1 MLSPPPRVDTIGS
14 ELHLRYNGVD
24 EYDIKVPGVK
34 VNDIPV
40 TGIDVVVGKVESE
53 RAEVRIEVE
62 DEAVLGGRRR
72 AYRARLGLLST
83 TSKQQAVKA
92 CKDTVGEANPSWKAI
107 IEDVCDR
114 ALNTKRARIAP
125 VKVGIDSPE
134 PHAPKYQL
142 FPLLQRD
149 QTTLIWGA
157 SDIGK
162 SWLAIYACALV
173 EHGLTL
179 SGLTADGVGQTLY
192 VDYETSADAIG
203 ERVNAVKNGLGD
215 LIAPDWGLDYLPA
228 TAPLA
233 DWIDDLQ
240 RHVAKEKVDLVVI
253 DSVGLA
259 VGGAFNE
266 GEQVIQLFAAVR
278 QLECTVLLVDHSGK
292 GEDAAERG
300 AIGSSYKRHLA
311 RSMWELRRGG
321 ADGNAFEIGLFHRKA
336 NNSRRSK
343 PFGLKVDIETDDNE
357 IAQLATFRR
366 CDVADS
372 PELVEGL
379 SVSERITAMLKHG
392 AMNASDIVEGM
403 SDKAEQTVRAEL
415 ARMVKKG
422 RLVNVSRGRYG
433 LSQ

>member
-1 MLSPPPRVDTIGS
+1 M
-14 ELHLRYNGVD
+14 
-24 EYDIKVPGVK
+24 
-34 VNDIPV
+34 
-40 TGIDVVVGKVESE
+40 
-53 RAEVRIEVE
+53 
-62 DEAVLGGRRR
+62 
-72 AYRARLGLLST
+72 
-83 TSKQQAVKA
+83 
-92 CKDTVGEANPSWKAI
+92 
-107 IEDVCDR
+107 
-114 ALNTKRARIAP
+114 
-125 VKVGIDSPE
+125 SPE

-142 FPLLQRD
+142 FPLLQRG
-149 QTTLIWGA
+149 QPTLIWGA

-162 SWLAIYACALV
+162 SWLAVYVCALV

-179 SGLTADGVGQTLY
+179 SGLTADLGRCLY

-215 LIAPDWGLDYLPA
+215 LIPPDWGLDYLPA
-228 TAPLA
+228 TSPLA

-240 RHVAKEKVDLVVI
+240 RHVAKEKTDLVVI

-278 QLECTVLLVDHSGK
+278 QLECTVMLVDHSGK

-321 ADGNAFEIGLFHRKA
+321 DDGNAFEIGLFHRKS

-343 PFGLKVDIETDDNE
+343 PFGLKVDIQTDDNE

-366 CDVADS
+366 CDVEDS
-372 PELVEGL
+372 PELATSLSIAARIEG
-379 SVSERITAMLKHG
+379 MLKRG
-392 AMNASDIVEGM
+392 ALDIEEIREDFP
-403 SDKAEQTVRAEL
+403 DKSAGVVNAEL
-415 ARMVKKG
+415 ARMVKRG
-422 RLVNVSRGRYG
+422 RLTRLAKGRYG
-433 LSQ
+433 LVQNAQ

>member
-1 MLSPPPRVDTIGS
+1 MTPGVELAHNETIGS
-14 ELHLRYNGVD
+14 ELHLRYTTGV
-24 EYDIKVPGVK
+24 EVIIAKVVK
-34 VNDIPV
+34 
-40 TGIDVVVGKVESE
+40 ES
-53 RAEVRIEVE
+53 AEVVISVDDHEH
-62 DEAVLGGRRR
+62 LNGRKR
-72 AYRARLGLLST
+72 AYRGRLGLLSA
-83 TSKQQAVKA
+83 SGKSGAVKV
-92 CKDTVGEANPSWKAI
+92 CKDAAGAVLPWTAI

-125 VKVGIDSPE
+125 VKVGVLRPE

-179 SGLTADGVGQTLY
+179 SGLTADLGRALY

-203 ERVNAVKNGLGD
+203 ERVNAVKGGLGD
-215 LIAPDWGLDYLPA
+215 LVAPDWGLDYLPA

-240 RHVAKEKVDLVVI
+240 RHVAKEKTDLVVI

-278 QLECTVLLVDHSGK
+278 QLECTVMLVDHSGK

-321 ADGNAFEIGLFHRKA
+321 DDGNAFEIGLFHRKA

-343 PFGLKVDIETDDNE
+343 PFGLKVDIQTDDNE